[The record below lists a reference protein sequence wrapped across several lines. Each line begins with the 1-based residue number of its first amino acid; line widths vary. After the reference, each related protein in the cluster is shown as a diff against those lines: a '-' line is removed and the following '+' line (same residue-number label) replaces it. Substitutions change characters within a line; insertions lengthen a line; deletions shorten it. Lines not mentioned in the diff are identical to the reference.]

1 MVHTLLI
8 ETSPKLITGGVIL
21 PPVPGEPVCVPWLSI
36 DARCVLV
43 TLAGP
48 TQYLPRAFLMILSLP
63 VSCCS
68 VVSDA
73 LHVRQLEC
81 EQVNIENLPVGILLV
96 FLRRS
101 GIHLILLIPVLLR
114 GRLIGVDCDFF
125 EVERGCGLSQVGQAE
140 SF

>member
-68 VVSDA
+68 VISDA
-73 LHVRQLEC
+73 LHVRHLN
-81 EQVNIENLPVGILLV
+81 VSKST
-96 FLRRS
+96 LRTCPS
-101 GIHLILLIPVLLR
+101 ASCSSSSADLA
-114 GRLIGVDCDFF
+114 
-125 EVERGCGLSQVGQAE
+125 ST
-140 SF
+140 

>member
-1 MVHTLLI
+1 VVHTLLI

-68 VVSDA
+68 VISDA
-73 LHVRQLEC
+73 LHVR
-81 EQVNIENLPVGILLV
+81 NIENLPVGILLV